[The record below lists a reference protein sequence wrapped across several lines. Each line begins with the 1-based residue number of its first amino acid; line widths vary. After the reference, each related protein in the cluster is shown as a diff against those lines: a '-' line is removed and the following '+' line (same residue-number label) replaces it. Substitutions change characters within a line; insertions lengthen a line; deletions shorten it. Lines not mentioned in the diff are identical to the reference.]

1 MDPSVRREIQERVA
15 LDPPPPVE
23 VGSADRFGPGLA
35 AGMVGLALG
44 LGAWFFVGGSLETL
58 GIAWFVGTIGMALRP
73 SVTPGPR
80 YFVGA
85 VLGALGAVAAV
96 AGFIVAMFA
105 TGTWKIGGW

>member
-23 VGSADRFGPGLA
+23 VGSTDRFGPGLI
-35 AGMVGLALG
+35 AGLLGLALG
-44 LGAWFFVGGSLETL
+44 LV
-58 GIAWFVGTIGMALRP
+58 AWFVIGGSSMLFVITWLVAIVAMALRP

-80 YFVGA
+80 YFIGA

-96 AGFIVAMFA
+96 AGFIFAMLA